1 MVTKKRGL
9 GRGLD
14 ALLPKKKTNLVE
26 ESLEEGLR
34 DIPITNIRA
43 GKYQPRRVF
52 REESLEELAA
62 SIVSQGLVQPIVV
75 RQIERGDY
83 EIISGERRWRAS
95 KLAGL
100 ETVPAILKEASD
112 ESVLAMS
119 LIENIQREDLNP
131 LEEAYAMQ
139 RLIDE
144 FNLTHEE
151 VAKSLGKSRSGVS
164 NTLRLINLDI
174 EVAKLLSDGKI
185 EMGHARALLGAESSK
200 QLFLANIIL
209 KESLNVRQ
217 TEELIRK
224 NLKRQDDRISPAKK
238 VDPDNERLETELSQR
253 LGQPVKIT
261 SSVAGKGKLEISF
274 SSLDEL
280 DGLLARLGYQD

>member
-34 DIPITNIRA
+34 DIPITSIRA

>member
-1 MVTKKRGL
+1 MIKKRGL

-14 ALLPKKKTNLVE
+14 ALLPKKNTVSAE
-26 ESLEEGLR
+26 ESFEEGLR
-34 DIPITNIRA
+34 DIPITNIRP

-52 REESLEELAA
+52 REESLEELSA
-62 SIVSQGLVQPIVV
+62 SIVSQGLVQPIVL
-75 RQIERGDY
+75 RKIEIGDY
-83 EIISGERRWRAS
+83 EIISGERRWRAA

-100 ETVPAILKEASD
+100 ETIPAVVKEASD
-112 ESVLAMS
+112 ESVIAMS

-131 LEEAYAMQ
+131 LEQAYAMQ

-144 FNLTHEE
+144 FNLTHEQ

-164 NTLRLINLDI
+164 NALRLINLDI
-174 EVAKLLSDGKI
+174 EVAHLLTDGKI
-185 EMGHARALLGAESSK
+185 EMGHARALLGAESSR
-200 QLFLANIIL
+200 QLSLANMIL
-209 KESLNVRQ
+209 KRSLNVRQ

-224 NLKRQDDRISPAKK
+224 DLNREEDAVSPPKK
-238 VDPDNERLETELSQR
+238 IDPDKERLETGLSQT

-261 SSVAGKGKLEISF
+261 SSASGKGKLEISF

-280 DGLLARLGYQD
+280 DGLLARLGHQD

>member
-1 MVTKKRGL
+1 MVNKKRGL

-14 ALLPKKKTNLVE
+14 ALLPKRNTNLVE
-26 ESLEEGLR
+26 DTFEEGLR

-52 REESLEELAA
+52 REESLEELGA
-62 SIVSQGLVQPIVV
+62 SIVSQGLVQPIIV
-75 RQIERGDY
+75 RQIEKGDY

-100 ETVPAILKEASD
+100 ETVPAIVKEAND

-119 LIENIQREDLNP
+119 LIENIQRENLNP

-144 FNLTHEE
+144 FNLTHDE

-164 NTLRLINLDI
+164 NTLRLINLDF

-185 EMGHARALLGAESSK
+185 EMGHARALLGAEDSR

-209 KESLNVRQ
+209 EESLNVRQ

-224 NLKRQDDRISPAKK
+224 DLSRQDDRTSLPKK
-238 VDPDNERLETELSQR
+238 IDPDKERLEIELSQR

-261 SSVAGKGKLEISF
+261 SSVAGKGKLEIAF

>member
-1 MVTKKRGL
+1 MVNKKRGL

-14 ALLPKKKTNLVE
+14 ALLPKKNTNLVE
-26 ESLEEGLR
+26 DTFEEGLR

-52 REESLEELAA
+52 REESLEELGA
-62 SIVSQGLVQPIVV
+62 SIVSQGLVQPIIV
-75 RQIERGDY
+75 RQIEKGDY

-100 ETVPAILKEASD
+100 ETVPAIVKEAND

-119 LIENIQREDLNP
+119 LIENIQRENLNP

-164 NTLRLINLDI
+164 NTLRLINLDL
-174 EVAKLLSDGKI
+174 EVAQLLSDGKI
-185 EMGHARALLGAESSK
+185 EMGHARALLGAEGGR
-200 QLFLANIIL
+200 QLF
-209 KESLNVRQ
+209 
-217 TEELIRK
+217 
-224 NLKRQDDRISPAKK
+224 
-238 VDPDNERLETELSQR
+238 
-253 LGQPVKIT
+253 
-261 SSVAGKGKLEISF
+261 
-274 SSLDEL
+274 
-280 DGLLARLGYQD
+280 

>member
-1 MVTKKRGL
+1 MVNKKRGL

-14 ALLPKKKTNLVE
+14 ALLPKKNTNLVE
-26 ESLEEGLR
+26 DTFEDGLR

-52 REESLEELAA
+52 REESLEELGA
-62 SIVSQGLVQPIVV
+62 SIVSQGLVQPIIV
-75 RQIERGDY
+75 RQIEKGDY

-100 ETVPAILKEASD
+100 ETVPAIVKEAND

-119 LIENIQREDLNP
+119 LIENIQRENLNP

-164 NTLRLINLDI
+164 NALRLINLNL
-174 EVAKLLSDGKI
+174 EVAQLLSDGKI
-185 EMGHARALLGAESSK
+185 EMGHARALLGAEGDR

-224 NLKRQDDRISPAKK
+224 DLIRQDNRTSPPRKI
-238 VDPDNERLETELSQR
+238 DPDKERLETELSQR

-261 SSVAGKGKLEISF
+261 SSVAGKGKLEIAF

>member
-1 MVTKKRGL
+1 MVNKKRGL

-14 ALLPKKKTNLVE
+14 ALLPKKNTNLVE
-26 ESLEEGLR
+26 DAFEEGLR

-52 REESLEELAA
+52 REESLEELRA
-62 SIVSQGLVQPIVV
+62 SIVSQGLVQPIVL
-75 RQIERGDY
+75 RQIGKGDY

-100 ETVPAILKEASD
+100 ETVPAIVKEAND

-119 LIENIQREDLNP
+119 LIENIQRENLNP

-144 FNLTHEE
+144 FNLTHQE

-164 NTLRLINLDI
+164 NTLRLINLNL
-174 EVAKLLSDGKI
+174 EVAQLLSDGKI
-185 EMGHARALLGAESSK
+185 EMGHARALLGAEG
-200 QLFLANIIL
+200 
-209 KESLNVRQ
+209 
-217 TEELIRK
+217 
-224 NLKRQDDRISPAKK
+224 DR
-238 VDPDNERLETELSQR
+238 
-253 LGQPVKIT
+253 QPV
-261 SSVAGKGKLEISF
+261 
-274 SSLDEL
+274 
-280 DGLLARLGYQD
+280 

>member
-100 ETVPAILKEASD
+100 ETVPAIVKEASD

>member
-14 ALLPKKKTNLVE
+14 ALLPKKKTNLVG

-174 EVAKLLSDGKI
+174 EVAQLLSEGKI
-185 EMGHARALLGAESSK
+185 EMGHARALLGAESSQ

-224 NLKRQDDRISPAKK
+224 NLKRQDDRMSPAKK

>member
-1 MVTKKRGL
+1 MVIKKRGL

-14 ALLPKKKTNLVE
+14 ALLPKKNTNSVE
-26 ESLEEGLR
+26 ESFEEGLR
-34 DIPITNIRA
+34 DIPVTNILP

-52 REESLEELAA
+52 REESLEELSA
-62 SIVSQGLVQPIVV
+62 SIVSQGLVQPIVL
-75 RQIERGDY
+75 RKIGKGDY
-83 EIISGERRWRAS
+83 EIISGERRWRAA

-100 ETVPAILKEASD
+100 ETVPAFVKEASD

-119 LIENIQREDLNP
+119 LIENIQREDLAP

-144 FNLTHEE
+144 FNLTHED

-164 NTLRLINLDI
+164 NTLRLINLDT
-174 EVAKLLSDGKI
+174 EVAQMLSDGKI
-185 EMGHARALLGAESSK
+185 EMGHARALLGAQSAR
-200 QLFLANIIL
+200 QLSLANIVL
-209 KESLNVRQ
+209 GKSLNVRQ

-224 NLKRQDDRISPAKK
+224 DLNREENGKALPKRI
-238 VDPDNERLETELSQR
+238 DPDKERLEMNLSQR

-261 SSVAGKGKLEISF
+261 NSVSGKGKLEISF
-274 SSLDEL
+274 SSLKEL
-280 DGLLARLGYQD
+280 DGLLVRLGYQD

>member
-1 MVTKKRGL
+1 MVNKKRGL

-14 ALLPKKKTNLVE
+14 ALLPKKNTNLVE
-26 ESLEEGLR
+26 DTFEEGLR

-52 REESLEELAA
+52 REESLEELGA
-62 SIVSQGLVQPIVV
+62 SIVSQGLVQPIIV
-75 RQIERGDY
+75 RQIEKGDY

-100 ETVPAILKEASD
+100 ETVPAIVKEAND

-119 LIENIQREDLNP
+119 LIENIQRENLNP
-131 LEEAYAMQ
+131 LEEAHAMQ

-144 FNLTHEE
+144 FNLTHDE

-164 NTLRLINLDI
+164 NTLRLINLDF

-185 EMGHARALLGAESSK
+185 EMGHARALLGAEDSR

-209 KESLNVRQ
+209 EESLNVRQ

-224 NLKRQDDRISPAKK
+224 DLSRQDDRTSLPKK
-238 VDPDNERLETELSQR
+238 IDPDKERLEIELSQR

-261 SSVAGKGKLEISF
+261 SSVAGKGKLEIAF

>member
-1 MVTKKRGL
+1 MVIKKRGL

-14 ALLPKKKTNLVE
+14 ALLPKKNTNPAE
-26 ESLEEGLR
+26 ESFEEGLR
-34 DIPITNIRA
+34 DIPVTNICP

-52 REESLEELAA
+52 REESLEELSA
-62 SIVSQGLVQPIVV
+62 SIVSQGLVQPIVL
-75 RQIERGDY
+75 RKIEKGDY
-83 EIISGERRWRAS
+83 EIISGERRWRAA

-100 ETVPAILKEASD
+100 ETVPAVVKEASD

-144 FNLTHEE
+144 FNLTHED

-174 EVAKLLSDGKI
+174 EVAQMLSDGKI
-185 EMGHARALLGAESSK
+185 EMGHARALLGAESAR
-200 QLFLANIIL
+200 QLSLANIVL
-209 KESLNVRQ
+209 KQSLNVRQ

-224 NLKRQDDRISPAKK
+224 DLNRGEDAESFPKK
-238 VDPDNERLETELSQR
+238 TDPDKERLETGLSQT

-261 SSVAGKGKLEISF
+261 SSVSGKGKLEISF
-274 SSLDEL
+274 SSLNEL

>member
-1 MVTKKRGL
+1 MVNKKRGL

-14 ALLPKKKTNLVE
+14 ALLPKKNTNLVE
-26 ESLEEGLR
+26 DTFEEGLR

-52 REESLEELAA
+52 REESLEELGA
-62 SIVSQGLVQPIVV
+62 SIVSQGLVQPIIV
-75 RQIERGDY
+75 RQIEKGDY

-100 ETVPAILKEASD
+100 ETVPAIVKEAND

-119 LIENIQREDLNP
+119 LIENIQRENLNP
-131 LEEAYAMQ
+131 LEEAHAMQ

-164 NTLRLINLDI
+164 NTLRLINLNL
-174 EVAKLLSDGKI
+174 EVAQLLSDRKI
-185 EMGHARALLGAESSK
+185 EMGHARALLGAEGGR
-200 QLFLANIIL
+200 QLFFAKIIL

-224 NLKRQDDRISPAKK
+224 DLRKQDDHTSPPRKI
-238 VDPDNERLETELSQR
+238 DPDKERLETELSQR

-261 SSVAGKGKLEISF
+261 SSVVGKGKLEIAF

>member
-14 ALLPKKKTNLVE
+14 ALLPKKNTSRAE
-26 ESLEEGLR
+26 EVLEEGLR
-34 DIPITNIRA
+34 EIPITNIRA

-52 REESLEELAA
+52 REESLEELRA
-62 SIVSQGLVQPIVV
+62 SIFSQGLVQPIVL
-75 RQIERGDY
+75 RQIGKGDY

-100 ETVPAILKEASD
+100 ETVPAIVKEASD

-144 FNLTHEE
+144 FNLTHQE
-151 VAKSLGKSRSGVS
+151 VAESLGKSRSGVS

-174 EVAKLLSDGKI
+174 EVAQLLSDGKI
-185 EMGHARALLGAESSK
+185 EMGHARALLGAEHGR
-200 QLFLANIIL
+200 QPVLANIIL

-224 NLKRQDDRISPAKK
+224 DLNKK
-238 VDPDNERLETELSQR
+238 VDRLSPPKKINPDNERLETNLSQM
-253 LGQPVKIT
+253 LGQPTKIT
-261 SSVAGKGKLEISF
+261 SSVSGKGKLEISF

>member
-1 MVTKKRGL
+1 MVSKKRGL

-14 ALLPKKKTNLVE
+14 ALLPKKNTNLVE
-26 ESLEEGLR
+26 DTFEESLR

-52 REESLEELAA
+52 REESLEELGA
-62 SIVSQGLVQPIVV
+62 SIVSQGLVQPIIV
-75 RQIERGDY
+75 RQIEKGDY

-100 ETVPAILKEASD
+100 ETVPAIVKEAND

-119 LIENIQREDLNP
+119 LIENIQRENLNP

-144 FNLTHEE
+144 FNLTHDE

-164 NTLRLINLDI
+164 NTLRLINLDF

-185 EMGHARALLGAESSK
+185 EMGHARALLGAEDSR

-209 KESLNVRQ
+209 EESLNVRQ

-224 NLKRQDDRISPAKK
+224 DLSRQDDRTSLPKK
-238 VDPDNERLETELSQR
+238 IDPDKERLEIELSQR

-261 SSVAGKGKLEISF
+261 SSVAGKGKLEIAF

>member
-14 ALLPKKKTNLVE
+14 ALLPKKKTNLVG

-100 ETVPAILKEASD
+100 ETVPAIVKEASD

-119 LIENIQREDLNP
+119 LIENIQREGLNP

-224 NLKRQDDRISPAKK
+224 NLKRQDDRMSPAKK

>member
-34 DIPITNIRA
+34 DIPITSIRA

-100 ETVPAILKEASD
+100 ETVPAIVKEASD